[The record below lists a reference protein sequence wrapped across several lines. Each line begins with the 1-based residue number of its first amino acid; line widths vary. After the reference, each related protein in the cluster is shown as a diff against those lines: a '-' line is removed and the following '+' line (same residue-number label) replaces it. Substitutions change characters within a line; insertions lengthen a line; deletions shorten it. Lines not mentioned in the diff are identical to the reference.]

1 MSTQT
6 LGAFAL
12 TQYNAISPSAPFPRF
27 LTHRDTRVLTHPLRC
42 SRVKILIHYITKQIM
57 FSWKD
62 NIKINLKRMEY
73 FGENS
78 WYCDNETAGSIKE
91 TKFVN

>member
-1 MSTQT
+1 
-6 LGAFAL
+6 
-12 TQYNAISPSAPFPRF
+12 
-27 LTHRDTRVLTHPLRC
+27 
-42 SRVKILIHYITKQIM
+42 M